1 MMIELKEAHKKWRS
15 EEEEKNED
23 LEEPTDEDIK
33 TSLSESATSM
43 LRKISW
49 FLGNI
54 SFNYINIKKDE
65 AAEQQQ
71 KDENDEQKMVRVLLE
86 SKVLSGGVE
95 NRYISSFQ
103 SETKEKLDPLFN
115 ILREFLGSDKL

>member
-1 MMIELKEAHKKWRS
+1 MISSAIKLIDSLDQMMIELKEAHKKWRS

-65 AAEQQQ
+65 AAEQ
-71 KDENDEQKMVRVLLE
+71 
-86 SKVLSGGVE
+86 
-95 NRYISSFQ
+95 
-103 SETKEKLDPLFN
+103 
-115 ILREFLGSDKL
+115 